1 MCLPVQAGAAFQGH
15 QMQHAV
21 YHQGHQTPPPASY
34 NKEEKLTKMQFEQ
47 VNNFLTK
54 AATLVAVE
62 TTECFHSGQQQQKKH
77 LHENIFISQRN
88 AVLFCYYCKMVTMKT
103 LYR

>member
-62 TTECFHSGQQQQKKH
+62 TTECFHSGQQQQK
-77 LHENIFISQRN
+77 NICMKIY
-88 AVLFCYYCKMVTMKT
+88 LFPRGTLFYSVTTAKWSP
-103 LYR
+103 

>member
-54 AATLVAVE
+54 AATLVFSQWP
-62 TTECFHSGQQQQKKH
+62 TTTKKH